1 MHPPPKVGLSFL
13 AVDKPEECGQR
24 VVNPNFILGQRAD
37 GIGIGHGPAHRRMS
51 LRLPH
56 REEVIGSGA
65 QWLRGANKVRLMTG
79 NIS

>member
-1 MHPPPKVGLSFL
+1 
-13 AVDKPEECGQR
+13 
-24 VVNPNFILGQRAD
+24 
-37 GIGIGHGPAHRRMS
+37 MS